1 MSRHNIALEVST
13 RTPSP
18 PDVYSI
24 RPLDH
29 LLHRAYSTVAGPN
42 PPDLSDRPSPT
53 EAAASPAERRCVS
66 FVMTSGNV
74 KPNRKLEEWGDEQ
87 DMWINHWIH
96 LRVNYQT
103 ETAYGERVL
112 EFFEA
117 HPPE

>member
-1 MSRHNIALEVST
+1 
-13 RTPSP
+13 
-18 PDVYSI
+18 
-24 RPLDH
+24 
-29 LLHRAYSTVAGPN
+29 
-42 PPDLSDRPSPT
+42 
-53 EAAASPAERRCVS
+53 
-66 FVMTSGNV
+66 MTSGNV